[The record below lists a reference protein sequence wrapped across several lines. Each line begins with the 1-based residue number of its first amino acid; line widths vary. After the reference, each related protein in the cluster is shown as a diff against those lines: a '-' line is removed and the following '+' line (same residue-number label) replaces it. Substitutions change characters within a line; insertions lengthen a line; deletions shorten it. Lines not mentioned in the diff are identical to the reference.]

1 MLIGRKRFGYIY
13 IVKMDDLNKALATMS
28 STKIF
33 VFSVKIKDLSTHG
46 LVFWVSYAVKDSAL
60 VCGHTALDLL

>member
-1 MLIGRKRFGYIY
+1 MLIGRKRFGCIY

-33 VFSVKIKDLSTHG
+33 MFSIKIKDLSTHG
-46 LVFWVSYAVKDSAL
+46 LMFWGKVSDKGPCSGL
-60 VCGHTALDLL
+60 WTHSS